1 MISLQP
7 QENYTIV
14 RQLPDPSDSTTY
26 YIQAVV
32 RNSVTDA
39 ILKTVNLEDKGSCR
53 FKANYQV
60 PADVEGLG
68 FYIDITTNVYTD
80 SGYTTK
86 SGSYA
91 DELEQYLVFDR
102 IKPAMGGGGG
112 GGSDVD
118 YKKIQKMID
127 KIVKEIPPS
136 VPTNFGP
143 VMEQLQELKTAV
155 SSIEIPE
162 MEEIEFKP
170 LLDAVASAEDRIV
183 KAIDEKDV
191 TPETDLTPVLDK
203 IETKI
208 QDTLDGLSSLGD
220 KVEAVDAAITE
231 YIDEYRTEQ
240 SAEEK
245 MAKMTNAISEI
256 MGSDI
261 KSPKNMKKPL
271 SERAKNLL

>member
-32 RNSVTDA
+32 RNSVSDA
-39 ILKTVNLEDKGSCR
+39 ILQTVNLTDKGSRR
-53 FKANYQV
+53 FKASYQV
-60 PADVEGLG
+60 PADVSGLG
-68 FYIDITTNVYTD
+68 FYIDITTSVYTD

-112 GGSDVD
+112 GGESVD

-127 KIVKEIPPS
+127 KIVKEMPKFEKDDFSPI
-136 VPTNFGP
+136 
-143 VMEQLQELKTAV
+143 MEQLEKLKTAV
-155 SSIEIPE
+155 SSIEMPE
-162 MEEIEFKP
+162 MEKIDFQP
-170 LLDAVASAEDRIV
+170 LLTAVVTAEKRIV
-183 KAIDEKDV
+183 TAIDEKEV
-191 TPETDLTPVLDK
+191 TPEADLTPVLDK
-203 IETKI
+203 IETNV

-220 KVEAVDAAITE
+220 KIEAVDVAITE